1 MKCVRLK
8 KTLKTAGQF
17 GWLANVVMMA
27 GIGLLLVWVKMPKK
41 WLGIGPI

>member
-1 MKCVRLK
+1 MKCVRLSRMG
-8 KTLKTAGQF
+8 KTAGQF

-41 WLGIGPI
+41 GPGIGPI